1 MAQAHII
8 DPVSQID
15 DIIGVFGVDR
25 DMLESLVCLQLHEVI
40 VFGFFQILEVDID
53 ESENEILSVLMF
65 QGQFLEALP
74 VEIIRVP
81 IESLEDDHEHV
92 VQVLLTAYW
101 QLGEFF
107 WLYFADGFLDASA
120 HGVDVLDFALY
131 LLWLGFEDTPW
142 DLTQL
147 VILLPLLVDL
157 VNVEFAFLL
166 LIPHCILDIFNVLD
180 DILKLWNSNG
190 SVPATSA

>member
-101 QLGEFF
+101 QFGELFR
-107 WLYFADGFLDASA
+107 LYFADGFLDASA

-131 LLWLGFEDTPW
+131 LL
-142 DLTQL
+142 
-147 VILLPLLVDL
+147 
-157 VNVEFAFLL
+157 
-166 LIPHCILDIFNVLD
+166 
-180 DILKLWNSNG
+180 
-190 SVPATSA
+190 